1 MSHDVKAKVAP
12 VTMLW
17 LESTPVGSAAR
28 THMDGSR
35 TRLDAA
41 GIPVREHLY
50 SEGAADGLIKKA
62 LRLLGLVRAG
72 RKAAHRGV
80 LVARWHPFLAFVA
93 PKWRRKGGKLLL
105 LVQGNDES
113 TYETNRWLRKVPG
126 VRRLMTKSL
135 EIGSSVLCVN
145 AGLVEWVK
153 NERKAVPE
161 VPVATMPSGVSDA
174 FFDAQPVD
182 IGEPYVLFFGGL
194 APWQGIDYMLE
205 AHRSTAWPDGLKLLV
220 IGSGAKGG
228 TVRDAQGP
236 TLSWLGPK
244 PPKELATYVAG
255 ALVTLCPKSN
265 TGSMAK
271 VTTPFK
277 MLESAAAGVPVIAT
291 DIPAQV
297 DMLSEGYGELVDAD
311 RPEAL
316 AEAVARFSSDAE
328 YRENLSK
335 RARAFAP
342 KCRWSYA
349 APQLAQVILELQAE
363 LKG

>member
-1 MSHDVKAKVAP
+1 MRNDVNTTDAP

-17 LESTPVGSAAR
+17 LEGTPVGSAAR

-35 TRLDAA
+35 SRLDVA
-41 GIPVREHLY
+41 GFVVRQQIF
-50 SEGAADGLIKKA
+50 SEEVAEGMVNKARRLIA
-62 LRLLGLVRAG
+62 LVRAG
-72 RKAAHRGV
+72 RRAAHRGV
-80 LVARWHPFLAFVA
+80 LIARWHPFLVLVA
-93 PKWRRKGGKLLL
+93 PKWIRKGGKLLL
-105 LVQGNDES
+105 LVQGNDDS
-113 TYETNRWLRKVPG
+113 TYETNPWLRKIPG
-126 VRRLMTKSL
+126 IRRLMTKSL

-145 AGLVEWVK
+145 NGLVEWVEE
-153 NERKAVPE
+153 ERKGVAPVPI
-161 VPVATMPSGVSDA
+161 ATMPSGVSDV
-174 FFDAQPVD
+174 FFEAKPKE

-205 AHRSTAWPDGLKLLV
+205 AHRSSVWPEGLKLLV
-220 IGSGAKGG
+220 IGGGAKADA
-228 TVRDAQGP
+228 VREAQNS

-244 PPKELATYVAG
+244 PPAELAEYVAG

-297 DMLSEGYGELVDAD
+297 EMLGEGYGELVDAD

-316 AEAVARFSSDAE
+316 AEAVARFATDNA
-328 YRENLSK
+328 YREELAK
-335 RARAFAP
+335 KAREFSP

-349 APQLAQVILELQAE
+349 APQLAAAIRDLQAS
-363 LKG
+363 L